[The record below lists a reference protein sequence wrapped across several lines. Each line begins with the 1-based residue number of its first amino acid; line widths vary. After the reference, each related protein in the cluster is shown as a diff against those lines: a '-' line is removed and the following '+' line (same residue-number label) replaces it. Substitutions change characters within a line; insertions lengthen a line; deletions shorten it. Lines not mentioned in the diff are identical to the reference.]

1 MFGFL
6 AQLLNWCYTLWSN
19 YAGMVLLFTLILMV
33 VITPF
38 TVKGM
43 RSAAEMSRLQ
53 PEIKKI
59 QDQNKNDRIKQNE
72 EMQALFKEHGVNPLG
87 GCLPTLLPLPIF
99 FIVFRL
105 LERLNGHH
113 NGAFS
118 PTIRLLRGQ
127 VGGPGGFVAP
137 HYLAYN
143 SKLAQSIIAA
153 GGQLKAFGVD
163 LGQTALSH
171 HTSVAQALPFYILI
185 VVMTLSQYWQQ
196 RQINQRN
203 PAAANANP
211 QLKMTMT
218 LFPIFYAFI
227 SVRIAAAV
235 VLYLFI
241 SGVYRMGQNEI
252 SYRYDPVLKRA
263 SVPIDAGAAT
273 IDATSRPKAAVGGT
287 KAAAVTPTKA
297 IGSGSGKTTAK
308 TPGKTP
314 AKGAPTP
321 AKQGSFM
328 DRLRA
333 QAAEAKAQAE
343 RAQQAK
349 KAPSTNGAGS
359 GNGTATPKAAPAGK
373 AAPPGKGAPAGKSAA
388 GRGTGQGA
396 SGGPGSGKRAPAA
409 NVEPAAGAQP
419 ADDVEPA
426 AAGGAGRSGDAVPPA
441 AEDLPVTV
449 PDDGQMTVATEP
461 FDDVAAAAAPDDA
474 APGGA
479 EVGSSEDGADS
490 VSAEVADGNG
500 APAPPRS
507 SSSPLSVTRPSGRV
521 SPKGQSG
528 QGRRPRRGQ

>member
-53 PEIKKI
+53 PEIKKL
-59 QDQNKNDRIKQNE
+59 QDQYKNDRIKQNE

-118 PTIRLLRGQ
+118 PTVRLLRGQ

-137 HYLAYN
+137 HYLAYH
-143 SKLAQSIIAA
+143 SKLAQSIVAH

-171 HTSVAQALPFYILI
+171 HTSVAQALPFYVLI

-241 SGVYRMGQNEI
+241 SGIYRMGQNSI
-252 SYRYDPVLKRA
+252 SYKYDPVLKRA
-263 SVPIDAGAAT
+263 SVPIEAGSTT
-273 IDATSRPKAAVGGT
+273 IDASSRPKAAAPSGT
-287 KAAAVTPTKA
+287 KAAASSGGKA
-297 IGSGSGKTTAK
+297 LGSGKTPSKA
-308 TPGKTP
+308 P
-314 AKGAPTP
+314 PTP

-333 QAAEAKAQAE
+333 QAAEAKANAE

-349 KAPSTNGAGS
+349 SKGVAATTAASGNGAGS
-359 GNGTATPKAAPAGK
+359 GNGTGAP
-373 AAPPGKGAPAGKSAA
+373 KGATGKSASTGKTSA
-388 GRGTGQGA
+388 GLGSAPNKGGA
-396 SGGPGSGKRAPAA
+396 SGGGKGAAARTGSDQKPAGSDQKPA
-409 NVEPAAGAQP
+409 GSDATQSPATEPLTVEPAPGAAAEPLTVASEPAGAAEAEP
-419 ADDVEPA
+419 VASEPA
-426 AAGGAGRSGDAVPPA
+426 GA
-441 AEDLPVTV
+441 AEAEPV
-449 PDDGQMTVATEP
+449 AS
-461 FDDVAAAAAPDDA
+461 DDA
-474 APGGA
+474 AA
-479 EVGSSEDGADS
+479 EESSAAVGDAS
-490 VSAEVADGNG
+490 VPAPAEGNG
-500 APAPPRS
+500 ASSPPPRS
-507 SSSPLSVTRPSGRV
+507 STSPLSVTRPSGR
-521 SPKGQSG
+521 SNPKGQSG

>member
-143 SKLAQSIIAA
+143 SKLAQSIVAH

-171 HTSVAQALPFYILI
+171 HTSVAQALPFYVLI

-314 AKGAPTP
+314 A
-321 AKQGSFM
+321 
-328 DRLRA
+328 
-333 QAAEAKAQAE
+333 
-343 RAQQAK
+343 
-349 KAPSTNGAGS
+349 
-359 GNGTATPKAAPAGK
+359 
-373 AAPPGKGAPAGKSAA
+373 
-388 GRGTGQGA
+388 
-396 SGGPGSGKRAPAA
+396 
-409 NVEPAAGAQP
+409 
-419 ADDVEPA
+419 
-426 AAGGAGRSGDAVPPA
+426 
-441 AEDLPVTV
+441 
-449 PDDGQMTVATEP
+449 
-461 FDDVAAAAAPDDA
+461 
-474 APGGA
+474 
-479 EVGSSEDGADS
+479 
-490 VSAEVADGNG
+490 
-500 APAPPRS
+500 
-507 SSSPLSVTRPSGRV
+507 
-521 SPKGQSG
+521 
-528 QGRRPRRGQ
+528 